1 MPEREFG
8 LEIGIDL
15 LGLAVLCYQLVGNR
29 RELIPGTLELMIL
42 TTLRHRPL
50 HGYAIG
56 QWIREHSDDLLQIEE
71 GTLYP
76 ALQRLLREGW
86 VTAEWGLSATNRR
99 VRNYKIT
106 PLGRRQLERDVSSLE
121 VMIKGIFNVLKP
133 NEL

>member
-1 MPEREFG
+1 MLMGSEH
-8 LEIGIDL
+8 
-15 LGLAVLCYQLVGNR
+15 R
-29 RELIPGTLELMIL
+29 RDLIPGTLELMVL
-42 TTLRHRPL
+42 TTLRRRPM

-86 VTAEWGLSATNRR
+86 VTAEWGLSVTNRR

-106 PLGRRQLERDVSSLE
+106 AGGRRQLERDVSSLE
-121 VMIKGIFNVLKP
+121 QMVKGIFNVLTP
-133 NEL
+133 DES

>member
-1 MPEREFG
+1 MLCPMGNER
-8 LEIGIDL
+8 
-15 LGLAVLCYQLVGNR
+15 R
-29 RELIPGTLELMIL
+29 RDLIPGTLELMIL
-42 TTLRHRPL
+42 TTLRRSPL
-50 HGYAIG
+50 HGYAIA

-121 VMIKGIFNVLKP
+121 QMIKGIFNVLRP
-133 NEL
+133 NES